1 MHGSLCTW
9 WLSCQQHLG
18 GTPLPLTEGETPATS
33 IRRGYF
39 YLLSSMLWVGL
50 GLKPCDHLLRLS
62 GLVQSTESP
71 VQAKW
76 EARLHETEEHAYSS
90 PRKDQKQIVTG
101 MKQQGSGFRV
111 SGKQTQIWFWRGDSL
126 LDGIN
131 NTNMSV
137 IEILPHKEPRMA
149 THHPAFEWGKWCSEN
164 YTHTHTHAC
173 MHTHTHTHTH
183 LYTCQLLCSFQGSDS
198 PFLLLKIHSEMSQ
211 PDLPVTKE
219 KLTKLPWNKEQW
231 QLEYYPKQ
239 S

>member
-1 MHGSLCTW
+1 
-9 WLSCQQHLG
+9 
-18 GTPLPLTEGETPATS
+18 
-33 IRRGYF
+33 
-39 YLLSSMLWVGL
+39 MLWVGL

-164 YTHTHTHAC
+164 YTHTHTHTYAC
-173 MHTHTHTHTH
+173 MHTHTHTHTPLH
-183 LYTCQLLCSFQGSDS
+183 LPTPLFFPGVWFTFSS
-198 PFLLLKIHSEMSQ
+198 PKTPFRIEPSWFPRDKRKI
-211 PDLPVTKE
+211 DKVT
-219 KLTKLPWNKEQW
+219 
-231 QLEYYPKQ
+231 LEYEAMTIRTLSKTIPKN
-239 S
+239 